1 MDILMVCHYGL
12 YQDLSFSFVHAQA
25 KAYADLG
32 HNVRVIIPIAIG
44 KSDAQGRKYN
54 LGMTQTEQDGVTL
67 YYLRY
72 LSLSQYGEKR
82 FNVGRAYGAVRR
94 HWKAIT
100 ADFSPVC
107 IHAHTLGF
115 DSQLATAIK
124 KRLGCPLLVT
134 THGSDTSIPH
144 KNGQLEA
151 LRGWCDS
158 ADCVVAVSTALANKV
173 RACNTQTRI
182 EVILNGFRLQHL
194 PTKQNKKPFSLIQV
208 GHLNAQKQGD
218 VTIRAFSLLA
228 KEYPQATLTLIGQGP
243 MRERWQA
250 LCTELGVADK
260 VFFLGQIPNDRVLA
274 EMAGSQFFVMP
285 SVGEG
290 FGIVYLE
297 AMACG
302 CITIGTKGEGIA
314 DLIEHEVN
322 GFLVAPQ
329 DPEAIVQVITSCLQ
343 DPQAAQTIAVSGQT
357 AATELTWETNAK
369 HYIEL
374 IEEIVK

>member
-12 YQDLSFSFVHAQA
+12 YQDLSCSFVHAQA

-32 HNVRVIIPIAIG
+32 HRVRVIIPIAIG
-44 KSDAQGRKYN
+44 KTDAKGRKYN
-54 LGMTQTEQDGVTL
+54 LGMTRVEQDGVTL

-72 LSLSQYGEKR
+72 LSLSKYGEKR
-82 FNVGRAYGAVRR
+82 FNVCRAYGAVRR

-100 ADFSPVC
+100 SDFAPVC

-151 LRGWCDS
+151 LRGWCDT

-173 RACNTQTRI
+173 RDCHTKTRI

-194 PTKQNKKPFSLIQV
+194 PTKQEKVPFSLIQV
-208 GHLNAQKQGD
+208 GHLTAQKQAD
-218 VTIRAFSLLA
+218 VTIRAFALLV
-228 KEYPQATLTLIGQGP
+228 KEHPQATLTLIGQGP

-260 VFFLGQIPNDRVLA
+260 VRFLGQIPNDRVLA
-274 EMAGSQFFVMP
+274 EMGSSQFFVMP

-314 DLIEHEVN
+314 DLIQPGVN
-322 GFLVAPQ
+322 GFLVEPHAP
-329 DPEAIVQVITSCLQ
+329 ESIVQVITSCLQ
-343 DPQAAQTIAVSGQT
+343 DPQAAQTIAESGQT

-374 IEEIVK
+374 IEEIIK